1 LTTSIYL
8 AHLNPVTNAHVKI
21 INELKNLAELVK
33 VMPVIFLK
41 NGQEVN
47 SKSFP
52 FSYEVRKK
60 MLESVFGNSIS
71 FSKNYTFQAPFS
83 KYLPPLLS
91 PMSWKL
97 RNQILK
103 GISGNYFTYTGDR
116 TEGYMLRLYR
126 LNPKV
131 GIRKEVSA
139 ASVKNKLYDAVLSK
153 DSNWKDHVPLQV
165 IEIIE
170 KNWDVVEKFAKMEDN
185 TTRVAGMKFPRDGYW
200 SK

>member
-1 LTTSIYL
+1 MTTSIYL

-91 PMSWKL
+91 PRSWKL

-103 GISGNYFTYTGDR
+103 GISGNYFTYTGDK

-139 ASVKNKLYDAVLSK
+139 ASVKNKLYDAALSK
-153 DSNWKDHVPLQV
+153 DSNWKDHVPTEV